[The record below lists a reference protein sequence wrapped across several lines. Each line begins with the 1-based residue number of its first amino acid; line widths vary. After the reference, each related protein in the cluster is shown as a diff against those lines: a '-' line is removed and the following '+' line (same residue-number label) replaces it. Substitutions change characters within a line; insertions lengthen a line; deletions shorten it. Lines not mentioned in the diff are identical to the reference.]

1 MPRYDTSFNF
11 GANAPSK
18 PKSKPA
24 RPKAAAKRPKAGKSK
39 SRKFYATM
47 HGS

>member
-11 GANAPSK
+11 GANAPK
-18 PKSKPA
+18 PKARAA
-24 RPKAAAKRPKAGKSK
+24 RPKAAAKRPKAAKTK